1 MNQPDKKAIS
11 SGNRRE
17 RKKEETSLN
26 IIGAAMKLFRKQG
39 FEFTTMEQ
47 IADEA
52 DIAKGTLYNHFTVK
66 EEIVCAYWQNSV
78 RNLIPQVQELINTL
92 PDTRTRLNALFEKS
106 ADWFRSHRDLA
117 KIYVRYRFLH
127 TNDRARYKKQRSG
140 FQDVVSM
147 VVAEGQNS
155 GELRN
160 DINLTELTG
169 YLYLMYGAVLTAWL
183 DRPGSSAKPRFEQVI
198 DLFLTGARLQP

>member
-1 MNQPDKKAIS
+1 MNRPDKKVIS
-11 SGNRRE
+11 GGNRRE
-17 RKKEETSLN
+17 RKKEETTLN

-78 RNLIPQVQELINTL
+78 RELIPYVEALIKRL

-117 KIYVRYRFLH
+117 KIYVRYRFLY
-127 TNDRARYKKQRSG
+127 TNDRSRYNKQRSG

-169 YLYLMYGAVLTAWL
+169 YLYLMYGAVLAAWL
-183 DRPGSSAKPRFEQVI
+183 DKPGSTAKPGFEQVI
-198 DLFLTGARLQP
+198 DLFLTGSRLQP